1 MALMTTIKEVN
12 EQVTNLQL
20 NVARLMSELEV
31 SRHENQALLE
41 ELRQAN
47 DTLYKLSSVLIVP
60 SDEDMPFTDRLINRF
75 RENVVPIVIEAFM
88 LALFLF
94 AMTRFKF

>member
-1 MALMTTIKEVN
+1 MTTIKEVN
-12 EQVTNLQL
+12 EQVVALQE

-31 SRHENQALLE
+31 ARHANALILE
-41 ELRQAN
+41 ELNQTN

-60 SDEDMPFTDRLINRF
+60 KEEELPAAERIIKHI
-75 RENVVPIVIEAFM
+75 REKAFPMVMEAFM